1 MKNIST
7 YFSKNGLIL
16 CNLGY
21 RAVYTLVEED
31 SLNMDDF
38 KSKNVNTR

>member
-1 MKNIST
+1 MKNISA

-16 CNLGY
+16 RNLGY
-21 RAVYTLVEED
+21 RTGYTLVEED

-38 KSKNVNTR
+38 KKKS